1 MPGCGALTA
10 WRSVPSCDATA
21 GCSHTPTTNDSAAR
35 RVRLSAP
42 EWTPAA
48 ALGAFAVT
56 HPHDRRYGPFGAVC
70 ERGLT
75 RMRTAS
81 AGTGGANATAVMC
94 AVCNSTL
101 PLFYFLGSEGQGAFT
116 AVSFLMIVQASV
128 MALWLAWTRPKIA
141 GPLQRQPLLVLLAP
155 PAVIGRG
162 GRWAPAAVLAVAR
175 CEYLVWW
182 AAVAVLDASAV
193 AVTAA
198 MWPLFLVVWLA
209 WVFGGG
215 VAPRRLAAM
224 LAVAA
229 AGSACV
235 GISRE
240 AAADALATS
249 PLWSI
254 AAGLALG
261 AAGAALGAASVTA
274 TLLCGRRSAVL
285 VADPRSEAWCA
296 VYVLA
301 VSLAVVAVPVG
312 AVGLVLSRTLSW
324 PDAGLSA
331 VVGAAMAVSAIT
343 VRAANSR
350 TRRVGVNMVLMCE
363 VVLAQV
369 WLKAAG
375 ASFGAVVPF
384 VVGACLITAAAAAA
398 QFSLTAAPPS
408 ERTAARAGPSKR
420 H

>member
-1 MPGCGALTA
+1 M
-10 WRSVPSCDATA
+10 
-21 GCSHTPTTNDSAAR
+21 
-35 RVRLSAP
+35 
-42 EWTPAA
+42 
-48 ALGAFAVT
+48 
-56 HPHDRRYGPFGAVC
+56 
-70 ERGLT
+70 
-75 RMRTAS
+75 
-81 AGTGGANATAVMC
+81 
-94 AVCNSTL
+94 
-101 PLFYFLGSEGQGAFT
+101 
-116 AVSFLMIVQASV
+116 
-128 MALWLAWTRPKIA
+128 
-141 GPLQRQPLLVLLAP
+141 
-155 PAVIGRG
+155 IGRG

-240 AAADALATS
+240 AAADALTVS

-261 AAGAALGAASVTA
+261 AAGAALVAASVTA
-274 TLLCGRRSAVL
+274 TVLCGRRSVVSA
-285 VADPRSEAWCA
+285 AGPRSEAWCA
-296 VYVLA
+296 VYVLT

-312 AVGLVLSRTLSW
+312 AAGLALSQSLSW
-324 PDAGLSA
+324 ADAALSA
-331 VVGAAMAVSAIT
+331 VVGAAMAASGIT
-343 VRAANSR
+343 VRTANSR

-398 QFSLTAAPPS
+398 QSSLASTQPGSSVERAAFRTGPP
-408 ERTAARAGPSKR
+408 RGR
-420 H
+420 